1 MLTKSLLSVK
11 AAPALAEKVIAEVA
25 DNIPKRAAKIE
36 EAIIAAFSVDTDG
49 RESFILEVPDQE
61 EK

>member
-11 AAPALAEKVIAEVA
+11 AAPALAEKVIAEISS
-25 DNIPKRAAKIE
+25 DNPGRAIQIE
-36 EAIIAAFSVDTDG
+36 QAIVAAFSVDTDG
-49 RESFILEVPDQE
+49 RESFVLEVPDQE